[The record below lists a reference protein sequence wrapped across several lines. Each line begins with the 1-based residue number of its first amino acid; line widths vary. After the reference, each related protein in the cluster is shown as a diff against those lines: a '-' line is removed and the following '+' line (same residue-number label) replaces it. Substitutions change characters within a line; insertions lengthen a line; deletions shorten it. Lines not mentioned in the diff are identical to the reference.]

1 MYQFFSELDN
11 IFLPD
16 SSEYLCPTCKKGDL
30 IYRDHCKR
38 IVRHECGEF
47 EWIRIPRCQC
57 SNPGCRKVHRMI
69 PDFLVPYK
77 HYEEPIICDA
87 VDERID
93 PAESDDRPSSQSIR
107 HWKYWV
113 LLNADDINGHL
124 KSVAHRELGYGE
136 ELLKS
141 GVSLLAKL
149 RESISDGWLK
159 IILRTI
165 YNSGAFLQPVY
176 N

>member
-1 MYQFFSELDN
+1 
-11 IFLPD
+11 
-16 SSEYLCPTCKKGDL
+16 
-30 IYRDHCKR
+30 
-38 IVRHECGEF
+38 
-47 EWIRIPRCQC
+47 
-57 SNPGCRKVHRMI
+57 MI

-149 RESISDGWLK
+149 RKSISDGWLK